1 MPSWTILWKS
11 VRNSS
16 TDSLTYSKSSIEFLE
31 FLKEQFPNQYYNDT
45 KKHALVW
52 KKIPAAPI
60 LDYIKRMDFPQA
72 EFSMISAGESGLLTA
87 YIEDR
92 VNSELKE
99 WDVGIPYI
107 LNQGSLKFPFETEER
122 LFCRTRSGAFPVDG
136 SPSILKINRKNAVAY
151 GTDELGLGEDDK
163 EYESRI
169 KELNETYMADIEA
182 DENGEKPAASKT
194 WLHSAA
200 RSRPLLLVH
209 FLQLKPADGHEIALT
224 NNNPVASVGLLFPGT
239 QMECKP
245 RKYQA
250 SVRLIELLKAQREQT
265 ETDEEVKD
273 E

>member
-1 MPSWTILWKS
+1 M
-11 VRNSS
+11 
-16 TDSLTYSKSSIEFLE
+16 
-31 FLKEQFPNQYYNDT
+31 
-45 KKHALVW
+45 VW

-60 LDYIKRMDFPQA
+60 LDYIKRLDFPQA
-72 EFSMISAGESGLLTA
+72 EFSMISSGESGLLTA

-107 LNQGSLKFPFETEER
+107 VKQSSLEFPFKTEER
-122 LFCRTRSGAFPVDG
+122 LYCRTRSGAFPVDG
-136 SPSILKINRKNAVAY
+136 SPSIIKINRKNAVAY
-151 GTDELGLGEDDK
+151 GTDELSLGEDTA
-163 EYESRI
+163 EYDSRI
-169 KELNETYMADIEA
+169 KELNETYLADVEA

-209 FLQLKPADGHEIALT
+209 FLQLNPAEGHVIALT
-224 NNNPVASVGLLFPGT
+224 NNKPVASVGLLFPGT
-239 QMECKP
+239 QMVCKP

-250 SVRLIELLKAQREQT
+250 SVRLIELLRAQREQT
-265 ETDEEVKD
+265 ETDEEVTD